1 MGETAKILIMLGAVL
16 IAIGLALLVFPKTPF
31 PGRLPGDFVI
41 KREHFTFYFPL
52 ATGIIISIIVS
63 LILYLIG
70 KFR

>member
-16 IAIGLALLVFPKTPF
+16 IAIGLALLLFSKTPF

>member
-1 MGETAKILIMLGAVL
+1 MADMARILIILGVVL
-16 IAIGLALLVFPKTPF
+16 IAIGLALLLFHKTPF

-52 ATGIIISIIVS
+52 ATSIILSIIISLV
-63 LILYLIG
+63 LYLIS

>member
-1 MGETAKILIMLGAVL
+1 MGETAKILIMLGAAL
-16 IAIGLALLVFPKTPF
+16 IAIGLVLLLFQKTPF

-52 ATGIIISIIVS
+52 ASGIIISIIVS